1 MTLKEALFELIN
13 ENVLIDF
20 DERNESIEIIETNE
34 GNQEYTL
41 EKSKNLLNSVTI
53 IGIKNE
59 NFIIGFK
66 PDMKGFEF
74 LGNLIETKKEGD
86 IKSRKPIKKSC
97 DGIIF
102 CKIKNQY
109 YILVIELK
117 SEKVNDLQKKYKA
130 VKLFLTFLNETLKM
144 YYDIEEEFIVVNIL
158 FDRNLKSGKPKFL
171 PAPSE
176 REKNVQIYFQ
186 QGFKKSDGNIT
197 KIERILD
204 ALNEEI
210 KGNNDITYLN

>member
-20 DERNESIEIIETNE
+20 DERNESIELVETND
-34 GNQEYTL
+34 GNQTHTQ
-41 EKSKNLLNSVTI
+41 EKKKTLLNSVTI
-53 IGIKNE
+53 IGIKSE
-59 NFIIGFK
+59 DFIIAFK
-66 PDMKGFEF
+66 PDTDRFRF
-74 LGNLIETKKEGD
+74 LGNLIKTKKEGD
-86 IKSRKPIKKSC
+86 EKSRKPIKKSC

-102 CKIKNQY
+102 CKIKGVH
-109 YILVIELK
+109 YILVVELK
-117 SEKVNDLQKKYKA
+117 SEKRNSLQEKYKA

-144 YYDIEEEFIVVNIL
+144 YYDIEKNFTVINIL
-158 FDRNLKSGKPKFL
+158 FDRNLKSGKPRFL

-176 REKNVQIYFQ
+176 REKNIQIYFQ
-186 QGFKKSDGNIT
+186 QGFNKPQENKT
-197 KIERILD
+197 RIERILD